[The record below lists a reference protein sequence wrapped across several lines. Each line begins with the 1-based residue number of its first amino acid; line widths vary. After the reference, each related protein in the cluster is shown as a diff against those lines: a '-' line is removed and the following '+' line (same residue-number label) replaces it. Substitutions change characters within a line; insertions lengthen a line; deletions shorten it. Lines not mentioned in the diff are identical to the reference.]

1 MTRRRLLL
9 LLSIVAVG
17 WMTAFGQD
25 DCRRR
30 WAINAGGSPFAQ
42 PVQTG
47 SYPRAIV
54 VTHGTEWFVTGEI
67 ALPDKW
73 AVEAGYFHTEIV
85 YDNDAARTM
94 QDFYLLSSV
103 ALTLRYDFVVGL
115 DARTAINQPGGG
127 IDMGSSYADRGMY
140 HDFSVGLKVNF
151 PFCFREGDAWTLF
164 YMILDNILY

>member
-1 MTRRRLLL
+1 MTRRWLLL

-54 VTHGTEWFVTGEI
+54 VTHGTEWFVTGEL
-67 ALPDKW
+67 AL
-73 AVEAGYFHTEIV
+73 
-85 YDNDAARTM
+85 
-94 QDFYLLSSV
+94 
-103 ALTLRYDFVVGL
+103 
-115 DARTAINQPGGG
+115 PGGG
-127 IDMGSSYADRGMY
+127 IDMGSNYADRGMY
-140 HDFSVGLKVNF
+140 HDLSVGLKVNF

>member
-9 LLSIVAVG
+9 LLSIVVVG

-54 VTHGTEWFVTGEI
+54 VTHGTEWFVTGEL

-94 QDFYLLSSV
+94 QGLRLGMKRYFLPDRFPVQPFLV
-103 ALTLRYDFVVGL
+103 A
-115 DARTAINQPGGG
+115 
-127 IDMGSSYADRGMY
+127 
-140 HDFSVGLKVNF
+140 
-151 PFCFREGDAWTLF
+151 
-164 YMILDNILY
+164 

>member
-1 MTRRRLLL
+1 MTRRWLLL

-54 VTHGTEWFVTGEI
+54 VTHGTEWFVTGEV

-85 YDNDAARTM
+85 YGNDAARTM
-94 QDFYLLSSV
+94 QGLRLGMKRYFLPDRFPVQPFLV
-103 ALTLRYDFVVGL
+103 A
-115 DARTAINQPGGG
+115 
-127 IDMGSSYADRGMY
+127 
-140 HDFSVGLKVNF
+140 
-151 PFCFREGDAWTLF
+151 
-164 YMILDNILY
+164 

>member
-54 VTHGTEWFVTGEI
+54 VTHGTEWFVTGEL

-94 QDFYLLSSV
+94 QGLRLGMKRYFLPDRFPVQPFLA
-103 ALTLRYDFVVGL
+103 ALPCRV
-115 DARTAINQPGGG
+115 PGQLG
-127 IDMGSSYADRGMY
+127 R
-140 HDFSVGLKVNF
+140 
-151 PFCFREGDAWTLF
+151 PP
-164 YMILDNILY
+164 